1 MDLTGKTAIVTGA
14 SSGIGRAIA
23 LRFARA
29 GARVVAVDITEVVVE
44 GGAPVAGALSE
55 IDPANRFRRL
65 DVTDAASVGELVAET
80 ARDFGRLD
88 VLVNNA
94 AIGSPF
100 ALVETDEAQWDRV
113 MNVNLKAVYLCSRA
127 AIAQMLGQEIVN
139 EARGRIV
146 NISSQHGMVAA
157 PGAFAYGVSKAG
169 VVYMTRQIAA
179 DYADRHIICNA
190 VAPGK
195 IVTGK
200 GGRPSEPEVMEYSR
214 SRTPMPRLGKPDD
227 VAGAALFLASDEAR
241 YITGHNL
248 LVDGGWMA
256 A

>member
-23 LRFARA
+23 LRFAKA
-29 GARVVAVDITEVVVE
+29 GAHVVAADITENVVE
-44 GGAPVAGALSE
+44 GGVPVMDLLSA
-55 IDPANRFRRL
+55 IDPQSRFVL
-65 DVTDAASVGELVAET
+65 TDIADATSVDALVAD
-80 ARDFGRLD
+80 AVAAFGRID
-88 VLVNNA
+88 ILVNNA
-94 AIGSPF
+94 AIGSPYT
-100 ALVETDEAQWDRV
+100 LLDTDEAQWDRV
-113 MNVNLKAVYLCSRA
+113 MGINLKGAYLCSRA
-127 AIAQMLGQEIVN
+127 VIRVMRTQEIVN

-157 PGAFAYGVSKAG
+157 PGAFAYGISKAA
-169 VVYMTRQIAA
+169 VAYMTRQIAV
-179 DYADRHIICNA
+179 DYAQDSIICNA

-200 GGRPSEPEVMEYSR
+200 GGRPSEPDVMAYSR

>member
-29 GARVVAVDITEVVVE
+29 GASVVAADVTKDVIE
-44 GGAPVAGALSE
+44 GGAPVVTELAK
-55 IDPANRFRRL
+55 IDPKSRFIQT
-65 DVTDAASVGELVAET
+65 DVSDAASVERLITEAASVT
-80 ARDFGRLD
+80 GRLD

-94 AIGSPF
+94 AVGSPN
-100 ALVETDEAQWDRV
+100 ALLETDEAEWDRV
-113 MNVNLKAVYLCSRA
+113 MAINLKGPYLCCRA
-127 AIAQMLGQEIVN
+127 AIRVMRNQDIVQ

-146 NISSQHGMVAA
+146 NISSQHGMIAA
-157 PGAFAYGVSKAG
+157 PGAFSYGVSKAG
-169 VVYMTRQIAA
+169 VAYMTRQIAT
-179 DYADRHIICNA
+179 DYAADNIICNA

-200 GGRPSEPEVMEYSR
+200 GGRPSEPDVMAYSR
-214 SRTPMPRLGKPDD
+214 SRTPMPRLGKPND
-227 VAGAALFLASDEAR
+227 VAGAALYLASDEAQ